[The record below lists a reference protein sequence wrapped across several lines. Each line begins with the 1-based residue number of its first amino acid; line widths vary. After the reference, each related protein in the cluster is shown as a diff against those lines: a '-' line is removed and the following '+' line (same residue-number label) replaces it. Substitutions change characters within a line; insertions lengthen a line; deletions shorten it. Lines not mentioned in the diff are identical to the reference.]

1 MERLALL
8 FAAATIA
15 ACAAGSEPKSPP
27 LSCVPANS
35 CGCSIIVS
43 GNTCP
48 NGGVHFFHELAD
60 GSPLQFDFGQG
71 AVTATSKRA
80 RTNVFSP
87 GPSDSWTETYR
98 YNGGSIEIRYSPGP
112 NTCPKLAQGEQCEY
126 FDVRARVLI
135 SEPQGTQ
142 SYSGVGACGC

>member
-8 FAAATIA
+8 FATATIA
-15 ACAAGSEPKSPP
+15 ACSAASEPKSPT

-87 GPSDSWTETYR
+87 GPGDSGLKPITITAAASR
-98 YNGGSIEIRYSPGP
+98 FATLPDPTRAQSSHRGSSASTLMYMPGCLSPSLKALKAIPG
-112 NTCPKLAQGEQCEY
+112 
-126 FDVRARVLI
+126 
-135 SEPQGTQ
+135 
-142 SYSGVGACGC
+142 